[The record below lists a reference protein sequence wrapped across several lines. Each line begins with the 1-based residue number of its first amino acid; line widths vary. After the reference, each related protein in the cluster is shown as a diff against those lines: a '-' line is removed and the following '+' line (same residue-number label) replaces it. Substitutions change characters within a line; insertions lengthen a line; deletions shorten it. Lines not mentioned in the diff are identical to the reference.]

1 MARHE
6 FAGPEIN
13 SHSAL
18 CWRRDPCRSPLW
30 SQGRR
35 LAGRASPD
43 IWSRCLLSRAGARHG
58 LCCSRCPGH
67 LTRPDILC
75 RILPDLQVALAA
87 LWLARLLACE
97 LERILHYDVR
107 LAAGV
112 ASLAPGIHQRSG
124 RAAAYPLAPAG
135 LPRSNRQDCPPCLG
149 PSRAHTGSNCLRT
162 APERSSR
169 RLAGAAWSGRRL
181 VLLCPLLSTH
191 RHTDRITGHP
201 RRFRLRHRWRPARTE
216 LHTLAHAQAIPAFLM
231 KGVLSIQ
238 ACIAQLLQPVRHH
251 SFETSRIRYSVR
263 PRQGRSQFLVEVDED
278 ESSLEYCAVLHGT
291 KCHL

>member
-67 LTRPDILC
+67 LTRPDIRC
-75 RILPDLQVALAA
+75 RILPDIQVALAA

-162 APERSSR
+162 APDRHSRVPRPALERAPLAITYLRNSHRHLHAPYIRSSR

-181 VLLCPLLSTH
+181 VRLCPLLSTH
-191 RHTDRITGHP
+191 RHTDRITVHP
-201 RRFRLRHRWRPARTE
+201 RRFRLRHRWHEMGQVMPEPVDQA
-216 LHTLAHAQAIPAFLM
+216 AQCLDLLSLRRVVP
-231 KGVLSIQ
+231 GENCSRQDVLFI
-238 ACIAQLLQPVRHH
+238 
-251 SFETSRIRYSVR
+251 
-263 PRQGRSQFLVEVDED
+263 
-278 ESSLEYCAVLHGT
+278 
-291 KCHL
+291 